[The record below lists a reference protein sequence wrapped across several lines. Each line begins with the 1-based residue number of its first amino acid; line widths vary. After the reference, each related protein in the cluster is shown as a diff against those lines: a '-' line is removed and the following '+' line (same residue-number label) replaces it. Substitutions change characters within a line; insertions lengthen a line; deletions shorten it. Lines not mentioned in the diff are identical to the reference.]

1 MTQEIL
7 NKIKQDIIVASDEEL
22 SLISRKSKNVVEITQ
37 AMIDCWR
44 MVEALKSYHSNVV
57 NRKRRFYEY
66 MATTLNNR
74 LKKINDQQQLM
85 AKAKRLRRL
94 ETKVIEQTAVQT
106 LVTKLIQVRGKY
118 TKEGV
123 NEVIAEN
130 NKSVASTIA
139 ATDDP
144 QKDSAF
150 AAIQAKALA
159 AMQNGISAKDAL
171 KDIASGAKVEQE
183 PAWAGLARQTRVEDE
198 FQINPDGSVPEL

>member
-7 NKIKQDIIVASDEEL
+7 NKVKQDIIVASDEEL